1 MGKSLIIRMF
11 ELCKGLYNF
20 SREVVRFLIL
30 FLSHYCISINNNNI
44 FIKVLIVTLL
54 FFTFLFPAKAESN
67 SQEKMITVVFRFD
80 DYSSRSS
87 TDIEIKLID
96 AFQKYNACCTFGVI
110 PFVCTGDVH
119 DAHPQDVV
127 PLTSMKADILKN
139 AIKAGVLEVALHGY
153 SHQTN
158 RERRFAEFS
167 GLDYNDQVEKIAM
180 GKNYLEEI
188 LGTQVTT
195 FIPPWNAYD
204 LNTIHALEKLGFKSI
219 SASECGDTKG
229 SSPLKFLPA
238 TFNLLRLRDA
248 VKLAKHIP
256 DVQPVIV
263 VLFHQYDF
271 LEIDRERGKLTYQD
285 FLELLAWITSQK
297 DIQVRSIEQATKVI
311 EDLSA
316 SRYINY
322 NSYRKLSYLI
332 PPISKLLS
340 KSYHSGVYLESNN
353 SQNMRIKCW
362 SFIFIFYLTILVT
375 SIIIAFLAGSV
386 VFPRSWLIALISR
399 FGSLLLLVFLSIYA
413 FRNLDLYYKGAIVI
427 STLLGV
433 CIGVWASFIKLKV
446 NTGFHNSL
454 RQKR

>member
-1 MGKSLIIRMF
+1 MRICQ

-20 SREVVRFLIL
+20 PREVVRFLIL
-30 FLSHYCISINNNNI
+30 FVSHCGISTNNNNI
-44 FIKVLIVTLL
+44 FTKVLIVILL
-54 FFTFLFPAKAESN
+54 SFTISFSAKADTTTEGKHIS
-67 SQEKMITVVFRFD
+67 VVFRFD

-110 PFVCTGDVH
+110 PFICAGDVH

-127 PLTSMKADILKN
+127 QLTSVKAAILKN

-158 RERRFAEFS
+158 RERRFTEFS

-204 LNTIHALEKLGFKSI
+204 LNTIHALEKLDFKSI
-219 SASECGDTKG
+219 SAGECGDAKK
-229 SSPLKFLPA
+229 SSSLKFLPA
-238 TFNLLRLRDA
+238 TCNLPHLRNV
-248 VKLAKHIP
+248 VKSAKHDS

-263 VLFHQYDF
+263 VIFHQYDF
-271 LEIDRERGKLTYQD
+271 LEIDREGGKLTYQD
-285 FLELLAWITSQK
+285 FLELLAWVTSQK

-362 SFIFIFYLTILVT
+362 SFIFIFYLTILVASIVT
-375 SIIIAFLAGSV
+375 SFLIGFA
-386 VFPRSWLIALISR
+386 VFPRYR
-399 FGSLLLLVFLSIYA
+399 FVSLFTIYGSLVLLAFLSTYA
-413 FRNLDLYYKGAIVI
+413 LRNLDLYYKGAIVI

-433 CIGVWASFIKLKV
+433 CIGVWATFIKLKV